1 MRNIGQELT
10 YQNGQTEY
18 DRLVERVKSRD
29 SQNSKLR
36 CVAYMAIMLCDAIN
50 QGADPRTMKDAID
63 FLSKNAREATN
74 ETV

>member
-1 MRNIGQELT
+1 MNESQLAVLQE
-10 YQNGQTEY
+10 QI
-18 DRLVERVKSRD
+18 KSRD

-36 CVAYMAIMLCDAIN
+36 CVAYMAIMLCDAIS

-74 ETV
+74 ETL

>member
-1 MRNIGQELT
+1 MNESQLQVLSEQI
-10 YQNGQTEY
+10 
-18 DRLVERVKSRD
+18 KSRD

-74 ETV
+74 ETL